1 MEFFLGEGKNIQMK
15 NWKEKVS
22 MEQFKNMIEV
32 LNTSIDAYL
41 YIYDLQNDYYCISPN
56 ALERFRIPASEFGN
70 ASEVISGFTYYADVQ
85 VLKEDLELI
94 RQNQTTSH
102 DLQYRWLDNNN
113 NAIWINCRGIV
124 LHDDDD
130 KPKYLI
136 GAINEIGNK
145 QKADNISGLL
155 GEVGLQSDFLR
166 YYDEETGGFVLRLG
180 IDNFKEINDN
190 KGTEYGDMIL
200 RKTADC
206 IAAVISPGQTS
217 YRIVA
222 DEFIVLDCTGRT
234 IADAIALY
242 NQIHEKINQFIA
254 ENGYEV
260 FYTLSAGILDLALV
274 KQRSYSNIMT
284 CVGFALNEAKEHGR
298 NRYFLFAEEDYQ
310 KFLYEHKL
318 LKSMRHAINSKFEG
332 FETYFQPIMNLQKG
346 GLSGA
351 ETLLRFTLDTGECI
365 SPSKIVPLLEMS
377 GLIIP
382 IGKWILENAVKACSE
397 IRKVLPDFRVSVNIS
412 YVQVLKSDILSDI
425 LETLNRYGLDSGGIM
440 IELTESGFLEADEN
454 FMAFCDGLKKHHI
467 PLALDDFGTGYSNF
481 RYLAEL
487 YPNFVKID
495 RSFTL
500 KALNSTYEY
509 QLLRHMADMIHSIDL
524 RICIEGVETED
535 EFTKIS
541 GISPDCIQGYYFG
554 RPCNLETF
562 RKRYLK

>member
-1 MEFFLGEGKNIQMK
+1 MK

-32 LNTSIDAYL
+32 LDTSIDAYI
-41 YIYDLQNDYYCISPN
+41 YIYDLEHDYYCISPS
-56 ALERFRIPASEFGN
+56 ALDRFKIPESEFSN
-70 ASEVISGFTYYADVQ
+70 ASEVITGFTYYADIPA
-85 VLKEDLELI
+85 LNEDLERI
-94 RQNQTTSH
+94 RQNKSASH
-102 DLQYRWLDNNN
+102 DLQYRWLDNQN
-113 NAIWINCRGIV
+113 NAVWINCRGIV
-124 LHDDDD
+124 LHDDND

-155 GEVGLQSDFLR
+155 GEVGLQADFLR
-166 YYDEETGGFVLRLG
+166 YYNEETGGFILRLG

-206 IAAVISPGQTS
+206 IASVILQEQRS

-222 DEFIVLDCTGRT
+222 DEFVVLDTSGRT
-234 IADAIALY
+234 VEDAIALY
-242 NQIHEKINQFIA
+242 SQIHEKVNEFIA

-260 FYTLSAGILDLALV
+260 FYTLSAGILDLRLV
-274 KQRSYSNIMT
+274 RQSSYSHLMR
-284 CVGFALNEAKEHGR
+284 CAGFALNEAKAHGK
-298 NRYFLFAEEDYQ
+298 NRYFIFKQEDYDE
-310 KFLYEHKL
+310 FLYEHKL
-318 LKSMRHAINSKFEG
+318 LKQMRHKINSGFEG
-332 FETYFQPIMNLQKG
+332 FEVYFQPIRNLQKQY
-346 GLSGA
+346 LSGA
-351 ETLLRFTLDTGECI
+351 ETLLRFSLENGE
-365 SPSKIVPLLEMS
+365 SVAPAKFVPLLEES

-382 IGKWILENAVKACSE
+382 IGKWILEKAVQACSE
-397 IRKVLPDFRVSVNIS
+397 FRKIIPDFRVSVNIS
-412 YVQVLKSDILSDI
+412 YVQVLKSDILEDI
-425 LETLNRYGLDSGGIM
+425 LDVLKRYELDSSGIM

-454 FMAFCDGLKKHHI
+454 FVTFCDGLKAHHI

-500 KALNSTYEY
+500 KALKSTYEY
-509 QLLRHMADMIHSIDL
+509 QLLQHMSDMIHSIDL

-535 EFTKIS
+535 ELNKIS
-541 GISPDCIQGYYFG
+541 GIGPDCIQGYYFG
-554 RPCNLETF
+554 KPCNFENFKKL
-562 RKRYLK
+562 YLKDSYEV